1 MVRDCSRFFPP
12 APSGV
17 PAHDSDALK
26 RLGWQTFF
34 TRQTAGQDLTAP
46 PPVRVT
52 EVQRSGLRA
61 LGAGGEVT
69 LPPMPGVTV
78 GDWLLHDPAR
88 PARSTVLERRSLFRR
103 RAAGTGREEQLI
115 AANVDT
121 LFIVSSC
128 NHDFNPA
135 RLERYLAL
143 AHEAGV
149 EAAIVLTKAD
159 ASDDPDGYADRARA
173 VAREVPVLALNALE
187 PGDVARLRGWCGLG
201 QTAAFV
207 GSSGVG
213 KSTLVNAL
221 MCGDAALTGDIREDD
236 SRGRHTT
243 TARQLHLMPGG
254 GLLLDTPGMRE
265 LQLTDAAEGIAGVFA
280 DIEELARHCRFR
292 DCGHESEPGCAVL
305 AAVETGA
312 LDPARISRWRKL
324 MAEDRFNSATLHER
338 RERDRAFGKMVRNAT
353 GNKARRRDG

>member
-1 MVRDCSRFFPP
+1 MVRDYSRFFPP
-12 APSGV
+12 ADTGA
-17 PAHDSDALK
+17 PAREPDALQ
-26 RLGWQTFF
+26 RLGWQAFF
-34 TRQTAGQDLTAP
+34 IRQAGHLDLAATP
-46 PPVRVT
+46 PLRVS
-52 EVQRSGLRA
+52 EVQRSGLTA
-61 LGAGGEVT
+61 LGADGEIT

-78 GDWLLHDPAR
+78 GDWLLHDRAR
-88 PARSTVLERRSLFRR
+88 PARSVLLDRRSLFRR

-128 NHDFNPA
+128 NNDFNPA

-149 EAAIVLTKAD
+149 EAAILLTKAD
-159 ASDDPDGYADRARA
+159 ASEDPGGYADRAKA
-173 VAREVPVLALNALE
+173 VARQVPVLTLNALE
-187 PGDVARLRGWCGLG
+187 PGAAARLQGWCGTG
-201 QTAAFV
+201 QTVAFV

-221 MCGDAALTGDIREDD
+221 MGAGAAQTGAIREDD

-280 DIEELARHCRFR
+280 DIEALARQCRFR
-292 DCGHESEPGCAVL
+292 DCGHDSEPGCAVR
-305 AAVETGA
+305 AAVDRGA
-312 LDPARISRWRKL
+312 LEPGRIARWRKL
-324 MAEDRFNSATLHER
+324 LAEDRFNSAALHER
-338 RERDRAFGKMVRNAT
+338 RARDKAFGKMVRNAT
-353 GNKARRRDG
+353 GNKAKRRDG